1 MAWGTIDDSEF
12 EAFVNKVTQKIDSG
26 ELRKGIEQTGKRVG
40 TQALRQVKEIT
51 PTGKV
56 DGGTLKRN
64 WSVVGPSYNGN
75 AFVIELINNTEYAS
89 YVEDGHRQTPGR
101 YVPAIGKR
109 LKASWVPGTHM
120 LMKTMFEVDAQMPQL
135 LSPVLRDLGGLF
147 D

>member
-12 EAFVNKVTQKIDSG
+12 KAFTDKVKRKIDSG
-26 ELRKGIEQTGKRVG
+26 LLKQGIEQTSIRVG
-40 TQALRQVKEIT
+40 AKALETVIGHTTEETGNLRRQWFVI
-51 PTGKV
+51 
-56 DGGTLKRN
+56 
-64 WSVVGPSYNGN
+64 GPSYNGH
-75 AFVIELINNTEYAS
+75 AFVIELNNNTEYAS

-120 LMKTMFEVDAQMPQL
+120 LMKTMFEIDAQMPEL
-135 LSPVLRDLGGLF
+135 LSPILRDLGGLF

>member
-1 MAWGTIDDSEF
+1 MAWGTIDDAQF
-12 EAFVNKVTQKIDSG
+12 QQFADKVKSKIDSRVLKQEIEKTAFKVG
-26 ELRKGIEQTGKRVG
+26 VQAGKNVRSMTPVKEGNLRKQ
-40 TQALRQVKEIT
+40 
-51 PTGKV
+51 
-56 DGGTLKRN
+56 
-64 WSVVGPSYNGN
+64 WSVVGPAYTGN
-75 AFVIELINNTEYAS
+75 AFVIELQNNTEYAS

>member
-1 MAWGTIDDSEF
+1 MAWGTIDDAQFQEF
-12 EAFVNKVTQKIDSG
+12 ANKVKIKIDSKVLKQ
-26 ELRKGIEQTGKRVG
+26 EIEMTAFKVGVQAGKNVRSM
-40 TQALRQVKEIT
+40 TPVKE
-51 PTGKV
+51 GN
-56 DGGTLKRN
+56 LRRQ
-64 WSVVGPSYNGN
+64 WSIVGPTYTGN
-75 AFVIELINNTEYAS
+75 AFVIELQNNTEYAS

>member
-1 MAWGTIDDSEF
+1 MAWGTIDDAQFQEF
-12 EAFVNKVTQKIDSG
+12 AGKVKSKLDSG
-26 ELRKGIEQTGKRVG
+26 ILKQEIEKTSLKVGAQALKNVKSLTPVKDGNLRKQ
-40 TQALRQVKEIT
+40 
-51 PTGKV
+51 
-56 DGGTLKRN
+56 
-64 WSVVGPSYNGN
+64 WSVVGPAYTGN
-75 AFVIELINNTEYAS
+75 AFVIELQNNTEYAS